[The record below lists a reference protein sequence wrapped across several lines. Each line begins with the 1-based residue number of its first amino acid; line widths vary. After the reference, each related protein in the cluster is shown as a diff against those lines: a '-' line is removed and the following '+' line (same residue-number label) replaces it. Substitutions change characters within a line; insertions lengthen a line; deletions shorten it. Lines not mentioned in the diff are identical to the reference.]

1 MNKRILFIALLS
13 AVLGCKPVEETSANA
28 DGQIIQQYHEGLRA
42 YFKGDYAAAD
52 NMATRVI
59 ALNPQHDGALYL
71 KSKIYYDQGRLD
83 ESAKFLLEAGMADP
97 NNEYLNWAIAKYKD
111 DPRHFSWDKRLIQ
124 KESKERRLL

>member
-13 AVLGCKPVEETSANA
+13 AVLGCKPVEETSANS
-28 DGQIIQQYHEGLRA
+28 DGPIIQQYHEGLRA

-71 KSKIYYDQGRLD
+71 KSKFITTKG
-83 ESAKFLLEAGMADP
+83 A
-97 NNEYLNWAIAKYKD
+97 
-111 DPRHFSWDKRLIQ
+111 
-124 KESKERRLL
+124 